1 MANIKELGDGGPD
14 GTRLGKASTNYVG
27 FYGATPIVQPSGAAQ
42 AAVTAGVLSL
52 TATYN
57 STIIITA
64 VTAVLDEANALRTA
78 LVNRG
83 LIAGA

>member
-14 GTRLGKASTNYVG
+14 GTRLGKASTNLVG
-27 FYGATPIVQPSGAAQ
+27 FYGGTPIVQPSGAAQ
-42 AAVTAGVLSL
+42 AEVAASVLSL
-52 TATYN
+52 TGTYN

-64 VTAVLDEANALRTA
+64 VTAVLDEVNALRTA
-78 LVNRG
+78 LVNLG